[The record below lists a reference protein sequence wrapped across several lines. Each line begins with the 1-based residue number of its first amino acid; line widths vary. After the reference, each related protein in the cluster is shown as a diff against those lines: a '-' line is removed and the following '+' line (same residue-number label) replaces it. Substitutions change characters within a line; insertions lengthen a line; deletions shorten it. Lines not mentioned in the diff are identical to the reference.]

1 MAKSKWKNSKDT
13 FRRELQ
19 KEPKNRS
26 GAKGDDNFEWKSKW
40 PFFKMMLFCR
50 DVLIPSSTSGNLPD
64 PDNVLENDTEANTS
78 YTSLAEDTDIEV
90 DVNSE
95 HAEYSET
102 SSATLD
108 NINLSNNVFKNKT
121 KKSRKIVE
129 SNIDS
134 FLALEQKKIKILENA
149 QKNNNEMT
157 NDPDYHFLISLL
169 PYFKDLNAL
178 EKLEVRHNIQ
188 SIVIDAHRRKLI
200 SASSVSNTMFTNNL
214 PVENQ
219 NYLPPMTLTSQE
231 TPHRNSNNYHFSMP
245 LITQE
250 NPYKNYNIQTS
261 STLLN
266 SQNMQRENEDF
277 QLTSDNIQRY

>member
-50 DVLIPSSTSGNLPD
+50 DVIIPSSTSGNLID
-64 PDNVLENDTEANTS
+64 PDNILENDTEANTS
-78 YTSLAEDTDIEV
+78 CASLAEDTDIEV

-108 NINLSNNVFKNKT
+108 NVNLSNNYVIKQKT
-121 KKSRKIVE
+121 KKSRKIDE

-134 FLALEQKKIKILENA
+134 FLALEQKKIKILENV

-169 PYFKDLNAL
+169 PYLKDLNAL

-200 SASSVSNTMFTNNL
+200 SAGSVSSTMFTNNL

-231 TPHRNSNNYHFSMP
+231 TQNRISNDYHFSMP
-245 LITQE
+245 LITQG
-250 NPYKNYNIQTS
+250 NPYKNYNIHT
-261 STLLN
+261 STLSN